1 VHGEAPHFVLGHAD
15 AELERLRLQSA
26 IYAGVTRRLI
36 RECGIAP
43 DRLPRAS

>member
-1 VHGEAPHFVLGHAD
+1 MAKRRTLCSVTPM
-15 AELERLRLQSA
+15 ELEGLRLQSA

-43 DRLPRAS
+43 DRLRRAS